1 MVTMEDVAFEAGVAR
16 KTVYNVLNHPEK
28 VSDKSKKKVNDAI
41 KKLDYRGSY
50 IAKSLVTGKTDTIGL
65 ILPEVFSPYYSRSLG
80 IIETKARDAGYNTII
95 CSVNND
101 LNLQHYY
108 LDMLYKR
115 NVDGII
121 ICPVI
126 MNNLQL
132 DFSDIL
138 NINEKI
144 PTISLNGI
152 VQIDGISDFSSN
164 IYKAEYDAV
173 KHVYNLGSRDIVF
186 LHLDI
191 DNANGL
197 LNERCN
203 GYIAAMNDLGLTPNV
218 CDISTFSKRNFDFD
232 MLNQVILSKP
242 HAILS
247 DSDDYIFYLLYEA
260 NKLGIEISK
269 SSNLIGFDDS
279 GFVNFVTP
287 RITSIRQ
294 PVEEI
299 AIALVDE
306 LVKRMTDEN
315 YNNVVHKLFE
325 CELVERE
332 TSNIYH

>member
-1 MVTMEDVAFEAGVAR
+1 MVTMEDVAREAGVAR
-16 KTVYNVLNHPEK
+16 KTVYNVLNYPEK

-65 ILPEVFSPYYSRSLG
+65 ILPEVYSPYYSRSLG
-80 IIETKARDAGYNTII
+80 IIETKAREAGYNTII
-95 CSVNND
+95 CCVNND

-138 NINEKI
+138 DINQKI

-173 KHVYNLGSRDIVF
+173 KYVYNLGSRDIVF

-203 GYIAAMNDLGLTPNV
+203 GYTAAMNDLGLNPKV
-218 CDISTFSKRNFDFD
+218 CNISTFSKRDFNSD
-232 MLNQVILSKP
+232 ILKEVINSKP

-247 DSDDYIFYLLYEA
+247 DSDDYILYLLYYA
-260 NKLGIEISK
+260 NKMKVDIFK
-269 SSNLIGFDDS
+269 TSNLIGFDDS
-279 GFVNFVTP
+279 GSTSFVSP
-287 RITSIRQ
+287 HITSIRQ

-299 AIALVDE
+299 AIAIVDE

-315 YNNVVHKLFE
+315 YNDVVYRLFE
-325 CELVERE
+325 CKLVERE